1 MKKIFLALLF
11 LLWLAVIL
19 TIFFVVQKPDFLTIL
34 AGLENLLFIILVP
47 FWMTVLAAV
56 IGSYLLPNT
65 DSTERL
71 ILGSALGLAIF
82 GLVGFW
88 LASLGWAKASVLLII
103 LLALTLSFILTDN
116 LRQTWKDIAQ
126 VARELKTSADNIA
139 FWIPMSVGI
148 ACVLSFILSLAPPI
162 EDFDA
167 IFYHLTVPSWWLR
180 DGGLSLIAIPHYWY
194 PQIVEGSFVWP
205 MVLGLDTATHL
216 IHFTWF
222 ILTIILLWHW
232 TRQLWDN
239 SIAWDVLLILL
250 TMPSLLWLASW
261 AYTDYALTF
270 AGLATLYSLWKWQG
284 TQKNGWLFIS
294 GIMAGV
300 AVSVKYTGFV
310 VPLTGVL
317 LVVFW
322 EQGMLQQLK
331 KVVYFSATTILVASP
346 WYLRNWIWMGNPLY
360 PFIFEGRFWDSFLA
374 QSYSASG
381 SGIGLDPVKLL
392 TLPLT
397 ATLGTQDMNFFD
409 GRIGPFIL
417 ILFPLVLWVFWESLQ
432 EQSGRRSSLFV
443 IGLFSF
449 VSIVAWIV
457 GVINSASLFQTR
469 LLFPALIPSAI
480 PLALGLN
487 SLYRLDT
494 SRMRISFIVR
504 SMLAFVVL
512 ANLLNFSLQ
521 ILVRDPISVVIGITS
536 RQDYIERR
544 QPGYAHALALMKNVP
559 ENSKTYFL
567 FEPRSYGMDTQ
578 VQPDAINTNF
588 PHDLWL
594 YKTPEKI
601 IAAWQKQG
609 YTHLLISKIG
619 ADFIFQ
625 SKDHSL
631 SAEETALKQVE
642 TLLDPVGVSNSG
654 EYLLYRI
661 P

>member
-88 LASLGWAKASVLLII
+88 LASLGWAKASVLWII
-103 LLALTLSFILTDN
+103 LLALTLSFILTGN

-544 QPGYAHALALMKNVP
+544 QPGYAHALALMKNAP

>member
-322 EQGMLQQLK
+322 EQGILQQLK

-346 WYLRNWIWMGNPLY
+346 WYLRNWIWMGNPIY

-374 QSYSASG
+374 LSYSASG
-381 SGIGLDPVKLL
+381 SGIGLDPV
-392 TLPLT
+392 
-397 ATLGTQDMNFFD
+397 
-409 GRIGPFIL
+409 
-417 ILFPLVLWVFWESLQ
+417 
-432 EQSGRRSSLFV
+432 
-443 IGLFSF
+443 
-449 VSIVAWIV
+449 
-457 GVINSASLFQTR
+457 
-469 LLFPALIPSAI
+469 
-480 PLALGLN
+480 
-487 SLYRLDT
+487 
-494 SRMRISFIVR
+494 
-504 SMLAFVVL
+504 
-512 ANLLNFSLQ
+512 
-521 ILVRDPISVVIGITS
+521 
-536 RQDYIERR
+536 
-544 QPGYAHALALMKNVP
+544 
-559 ENSKTYFL
+559 
-567 FEPRSYGMDTQ
+567 
-578 VQPDAINTNF
+578 
-588 PHDLWL
+588 
-594 YKTPEKI
+594 
-601 IAAWQKQG
+601 
-609 YTHLLISKIG
+609 
-619 ADFIFQ
+619 
-625 SKDHSL
+625 
-631 SAEETALKQVE
+631 
-642 TLLDPVGVSNSG
+642 
-654 EYLLYRI
+654 
-661 P
+661 